1 MRSEATFPRRLQL
14 LRTAPCALVVFA
26 QLVRCTRRFS
36 FGLKPF
42 FGGFACLSRSAPEGT
57 SVQRL
62 PRETLCSS
70 ARFGHPAGSRSRSFH
85 RGSLP
90 QNKSASSFDAGGL
103 SNAKARARSASS
115 LSRVYRRKKSQSLS
129 LAASTNASK
138 SASASACASASIS
151 GCHCTPK
158 KKRFFGSSKA
168 STIPSS
174 LERAF
179 RTSPSPKAFTH

>member
-1 MRSEATFPRRLQL
+1 MRSEATFSRRLQL

-57 SVQRL
+57 GVQRL

-85 RGSLP
+85 RGSLLE
-90 QNKSASSFDAGGL
+90 NKSASSFDAGGL
-103 SNAKARARSASS
+103 SNAKARARPASS
-115 LSRVYRRKKSQSLS
+115 LSRVYRRKSLRVFRSQRARTPQRARALRHA
-129 LAASTNASK
+129 LRRASRGATARR
-138 SASASACASASIS
+138 
-151 GCHCTPK
+151 
-158 KKRFFGSSKA
+158 KRSVFSDRRK
-168 STIPSS
+168 
-174 LERAF
+174 LR
-179 RTSPSPKAFTH
+179 